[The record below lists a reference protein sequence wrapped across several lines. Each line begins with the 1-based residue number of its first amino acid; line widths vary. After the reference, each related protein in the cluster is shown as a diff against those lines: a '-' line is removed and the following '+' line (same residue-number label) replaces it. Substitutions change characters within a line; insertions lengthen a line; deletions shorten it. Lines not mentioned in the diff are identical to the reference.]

1 MTTLPPDALAAA
13 TLRPNGIAY
22 EAAGELV
29 FYGIPGMT
37 MWLRRTL
44 QSAVVRVRHNG
55 RPVGSGQI
63 KRLGSDAIQ
72 SAAGELWHGALSIE
86 GMSYAVGAIRDERAR
101 EWRVK
106 LTLPAE
112 AAA

>member
-22 EAAGELV
+22 EAVGELV

-37 MWLRRTL
+37 LWLRRTL

-55 RPVGSGQI
+55 RPVGTGTLTHKASNEW
-63 KRLGSDAIQ
+63 RGSLA
-72 SAAGELWHGALSIE
+72 IE
-86 GMSYAVGAIRDERAR
+86 GMSYAVGATRDERAR
-101 EWRVK
+101 EWRIK

-112 AAA
+112 APA

>member
-13 TLRPNGIAY
+13 TLRPNGNAF

-37 MWLRRTL
+37 LWLRRTL
-44 QSAVVRVRHNG
+44 QSAVLRVRHNG
-55 RPVGSGQI
+55 RPVGTGTI
-63 KRLGSDAIQ
+63 VHT
-72 SAAGELWHGALSIE
+72 AGNEWHGALSIE

-101 EWRVK
+101 EWRVE

>member
-13 TLRPNGIAY
+13 TLRPKGIAY
-22 EAAGELV
+22 EAAEELL

-44 QSAVVRVRHNG
+44 QSAVLRVRHNG
-55 RPVGSGQI
+55 RLVG
-63 KRLGSDAIQ
+63 K
-72 SAAGELWHGALSIE
+72 AGNDWRGVLSIE

-101 EWRVK
+101 EWRVT